1 MGEIDKKK
9 IGIVVMGTRNYGNNL
24 VNIALSY
31 VLEQMG
37 YETMFIF
44 PPENSDKY
52 VRDQSFLFSET
63 SYPHKKALLL
73 SEYSEL
79 TLLNAEF
86 DLFVL
91 GGDQLFRST
100 FMCSTFDFFC
110 LDWVD
115 TNKKTISIGT
125 SFGLDHYE
133 LSLPFYKGFY
143 QFWLQRFA
151 GISVREKSGE
161 QILKNE
167 LNVSKET
174 VTTLDPVLI
183 AGKEFLK
190 KIDYDDLS
198 GEKGYVFSYFLDSHK
213 EITCIIE
220 YVANKYCNGA
230 KKRFENIG
238 YENELLENISITHF
252 NSVSGETWIS
262 LIANCDFLMTDSF
275 HGICLALLFS
285 KKFCVLMPEE
295 DRGKTRIKE
304 ILREYGLEDR
314 VVTDLEDFV
323 SRDVY
328 NRSIRFDAVEEKINL
343 LRDKSIKWILEQLRL
358 DQRKRKDNFIDIYR
372 NKSWKFVK
380 DKVTADVEYIAWGA
394 GDIFLRSLHV
404 IRKKNIRYV
413 VDQRS
418 DMIGKEI
425 ISGVE
430 VISEEKMKEK
440 KNVVVIVTI
449 DSWEITMD
457 IYRRLKNCEN
467 VLGIANVLER
477 HGYE

>member
-1 MGEIDKKK
+1 MSNTEINK
-9 IGIVVMGTRNYGNNL
+9 IGIVVMGTKNYGNNL
-24 VNIALSY
+24 VNMSLSY
-31 VLEQMG
+31 VLERMG
-37 YETMFIF
+37 YETMLIF
-44 PPENSDKY
+44 PPECSDEY
-52 VRDQSFLFSET
+52 VRYSDFLFSEKNY
-63 SYPHKKALLL
+63 SSSKVIFVSK
-73 SEYSEL
+73 YSEL
-79 TLLNAEF
+79 IELNNEF
-86 DLFVL
+86 DCFVL
-91 GGDQLFRST
+91 GGDQLFRRK
-100 FMCSTFDFFC
+100 FMFSTFDFFS
-110 LDWVD
+110 LDWVY
-115 TNKKTISIGT
+115 KSKLSIGT
-125 SFGLDHYE
+125 SFGVDHYE
-133 LSLPFYKGFY
+133 EQCLPFHIEFY
-143 QFWLQRFA
+143 QYWLNQFM
-151 GISVREKSGE
+151 GFSVREKSGE
-161 QILKNE
+161 MILKKE
-167 LNVSKET
+167 LNVSNDVC
-174 VTTLDPVLI
+174 VTSDPVLL
-183 AGKEFLK
+183 AGKEYLENLCDNDFGK
-190 KIDYDDLS
+190 
-198 GEKGYVFSYFLDSHK
+198 EKEYVASYLLDPHN
-213 EITCIIE
+213 EALQLIE
-220 YVANKYCNGA
+220 FVANKYFNGN
-230 KKRFENIG
+230 KKRLENIG
-238 YENELLENISITHF
+238 YENELSENIFAGNT
-252 NSVSGETWIS
+252 NTVSGEKWLS
-262 LIANCDFLMTDSF
+262 LITNCKFLITDSF
-275 HGICLALLFS
+275 HGLCLALLFS

-328 NRSIRFDAVEEKINL
+328 NRSIRFDEVEEKINL
-343 LRDKSIKWILEQLRL
+343 LRDKSIKWILKQLRL
-358 DQRKRKDNFIDIYR
+358 DQRKCKDNFIDIYR